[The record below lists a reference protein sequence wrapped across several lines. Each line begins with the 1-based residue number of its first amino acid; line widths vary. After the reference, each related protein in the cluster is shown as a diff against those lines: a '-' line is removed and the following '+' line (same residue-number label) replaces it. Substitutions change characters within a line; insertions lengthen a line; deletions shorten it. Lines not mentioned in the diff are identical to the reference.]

1 MSQRRAVLV
10 SLLAGVLLFPSTAPG
25 VAKNFLRRP
34 PYVGLICG
42 LGHPKCQRMGI
53 AVWVTGRRP
62 VLLVGTVRGRSVRFA
77 APPAN
82 ARIRDY
88 WQAFVRREGV
98 QVGDAITLALRA
110 QYSNGSR
117 ASRTVRVR
125 LMPGW
130 G

>member
-1 MSQRRAVLV
+1 MGRRRAVVV
-10 SLLAGVLLFPSTAPG
+10 SVLAGALLFPAGTPAAAES
-25 VAKNFLRRP
+25 FLRRP

-42 LGHPKCQRMGI
+42 VRHPECQRMGI
-53 AVWVTGRRP
+53 AVWVTGRP
-62 VLLVGTVRGRSVRFA
+62 VLLAGIVRGRTVRFA

-82 ARIRDY
+82 VRIRDY
-88 WQAFVRREGV
+88 WQVFVPRNGV
-98 QVGDAITLALRA
+98 QVGDAIKLVLRVR
-110 QYSNGSR
+110 YSNGTR